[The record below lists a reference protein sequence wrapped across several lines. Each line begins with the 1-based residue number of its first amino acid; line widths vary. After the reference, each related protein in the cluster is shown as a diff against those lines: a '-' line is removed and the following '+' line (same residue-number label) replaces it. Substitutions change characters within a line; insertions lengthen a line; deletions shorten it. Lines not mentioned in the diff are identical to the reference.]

1 MRGDTDRAPRFDKN
15 SASQGHGLTVE
26 GAKEQLSTFSLLQA
40 NVRRLL
46 ENEDITEPSTI
57 QTLAIPRILQ
67 GSNVLIIA
75 PTGTGKTYAAMM
87 PIFELFLQT
96 RDREPLKGISILY
109 VTPLRALNRDI
120 LRKLAEN
127 GKQLDIKVQVRHGDT
142 STYIRSLQAKF
153 PPDMMITTP
162 ETLQA
167 ILPGKKMRQHLSNV
181 RWVVIDEIHELAAD
195 KRGVQLSVALERLCR
210 LAGREFQRIGLS
222 ATIGE
227 DHKVGHFLVGQGR
240 TVEIVKS
247 EEGRKFEA
255 EVEYVT
261 PTEED
266 YKASNRLGI
275 PAPSAARIRR
285 IGDLISKH
293 TSTLVFTNTRE
304 HAEALGSQIHAINEA
319 LPVKVHHGSLSR
331 EIREEVEKEF
341 QSGAIKAVICTSSLE
356 LGIDIGLVDFIIQY
370 MSPREATRLI
380 QRIGRSGHEIKGIP
394 RGVIISGWADDILES
409 SVIISYA
416 RQEKLEKVKIHENA
430 LDVLAHQIVGIL
442 LDRGRCDTGQ
452 ILETVTR
459 AYPYATIDPE
469 DFLATLKQLADL
481 RIITQRENIVQAR
494 FPKAFHYYYENL
506 SMIPDVKRFTVFDF
520 IRKRRIGTLDQE
532 FVARSC
538 KPRVEFIM
546 HGNTW
551 RVVATDEEKLSVEVE
566 PVAPSLGAIPSWEGE
581 IIPVD
586 YSVSNEVGAIRK
598 SIVENVRPAS
608 NLVEIATKLSM
619 NSEAMEKVEAT
630 LRSHVNEYVLPTENR
645 IVVEK
650 FENCIV
656 VHACFGN
663 LVNATLAT
671 AMASLLSARYGF
683 NVATQTDPYRIGLI
697 VPLKINAILVANEL
711 KKLKPEDLDKI
722 VLGSMEESELFAW
735 RHWHV
740 ARRFGAVERK
750 AEYRTNHSKFLVS
763 AFKNSPINKETR
775 REILQEKFDLE
786 QSKLVMQKICQ
797 GEISIEIIEQEKPS
811 CSPLAMPIV
820 DKVIPH
826 DLLRPAVPAKA
837 LAEIVKER
845 LLSETMRLV
854 CFHKADWEGLR
865 TVRTLPET
873 IRCPTCKSTLIA
885 ATYPRDESLIKIAK
899 KKLQRK
905 PLPPEEEREWHRGWT
920 SASLVQTSGRKAIIA
935 MSGRGVGPT
944 TAIRILRRFHR
955 TEEEFYTEILKAE
968 RNYARTRMFWD

>member
-1 MRGDTDRAPRFDKN
+1 M
-15 SASQGHGLTVE
+15 VE

-57 QTLAIPRILQ
+57 QTLAIPKILQ

-87 PIFELFLQT
+87 PIFELFQQT

-127 GKQLDIKVQVRHGDT
+127 GKQLGIKVQVRHGDT
-142 STYIRSLQAKF
+142 STHIRSLQAKF

-167 ILPGKKMRQHLSNV
+167 ILPGKRMKQHLSGV

-266 YKASNRLGI
+266 YKTSNRLGI
-275 PAPSAARIRR
+275 PAPSIARIRR

-394 RGVIISGWADDILES
+394 KGVIISGWADDILES

-430 LDVLAHQIVGIL
+430 LDVLAHQTVGIL

-452 ILETVTR
+452 ILETVSK
-459 AYPYATIDPE
+459 AYPYATISPE
-469 DFLATLKQLADL
+469 DFLATLKQLTDL
-481 RIITQRENIVQAR
+481 RIITQAENIVRAR

-506 SMIPDVKRFTVFDF
+506 SVIPDVKRFTVFDF

-551 RVVATDEEKLSVEVE
+551 RVVVTNEEKLSVEVE
-566 PVAPSLGAIPSWEGE
+566 PVAPSLSAIPSWEGE

-586 YSVSNEVGAIRK
+586 YSISNEVGAIRK
-598 SIVENVRPAS
+598 SIVENTQQKPDS
-608 NLVEIATKLSM
+608 TEIAAALSM
-619 NSEAMEKVEAT
+619 NSDAMERVSDT
-630 LRSHVNEYVLPTENR
+630 LRSHAKEYVLPTEDK

-683 NVATQTDPYRIGLI
+683 NVAIQTDPYRIGLI

-711 KKLKPEDLDKI
+711 KKLKPDDLDKI
-722 VLGSMEESELFAW
+722 ILGSMEESELFAW

-750 AEYRTNHSKFLVS
+750 AEYKTNQSKFLVS

-786 QSKLVMQKICQ
+786 QSKLVLQMILQ
-797 GEISIEIIEQEKPS
+797 GEISVEIIEQEKLS

-845 LLSETMRLV
+845 LLSETMKLI
-854 CFHKADWEGLR
+854 CFHKADWESLR

-873 IRCPTCKSTLIA
+873 IRCPMCKSTLIA
-885 ATYPRDESLIKIAK
+885 ATYPRDETLIKIARK
-899 KKLQRK
+899 RLQRK
-905 PLPPEEEREWHRGWT
+905 PLSPEEEHEWRRGWT

-944 TAIRILRRFHR
+944 TAIRILRHFHR

-968 RNYARTRMFWD
+968 REYARTRMFWD